1 MREVPVSSEVSDR
14 AQYAMFS
21 ALDEYKPIYLRGD
34 VYSGK
39 TTAVVQVFNHNI
51 LETFMIL
58 PSLLKS

>member
-1 MREVPVSSEVSDR
+1 MATQRFGYEYQAVREVPVSSEVSDR

-39 TTAVVQVFNHNI
+39 TTAVVQVFNHN
-51 LETFMIL
+51 T
-58 PSLLKS
+58 